1 MSTKPTDIPVNL
13 DGTWDDPT
21 WGEQGGPFFVPPH
34 EDAGLAPG
42 DKLASN
48 TWNYELQHL
57 ARWIRA
63 TRDRMVLSDRGLF
76 GSFLLPGSATWTL
89 TGGSLDAWLGATW
102 VLVDVD
108 DNGGVVV
115 EYNVPAG
122 DPHTFASNA
131 TTEVYLKEDGTA
143 VYRVVGVDPAPAD
156 AVLVWEVVTDG
167 TEVTSATVK
176 LPTIP
181 VLKSVQVEGVDVDGD
196 LAVSGNVVVAGDVAI
211 GGVCTMKDAL
221 AVSGAVTMESTLGV
235 AGTLTVGGDTTISG
249 NVTCE
254 EFTATGEANFGG
266 DVIVAGL
273 IEVGGS
279 VSINSSLGVTSNAT
293 VGGTLGVT
301 GAVTCNGG
309 LTVADGQ
316 TLTSNGNTILGNADT
331 DTLTVNATSTF
342 AAPIDFG
349 ANTIT
354 GPGGTITTSTV
365 NGSTVGTT
373 QLLFNT
379 HTTSSTNGAVK
390 YNGRKLTVGD
400 GSAARTIH
408 SPRSAYVVS
417 HTIQGDDGTVD
428 ITGAS
433 VQMIIENT
441 EWVYV
446 RVSAKMTVDDSG
458 FAPTLMVS
466 ASNGVDSVLALNNGD
481 ADVASILLP
490 ATTAPNQAR
499 PVTIV
504 TRWRPINDVAV
515 PNNPGWTLQVR
526 HDVTGNGD
534 VNLTTSN
541 VHLEVWYE

>member
-21 WGEQGGPFFVPPH
+21 WGEQGGPFSVPPH

-102 VLVDVD
+102 VLVDAD

-115 EYNVPAG
+115 QYNVPAG

-181 VLKSVQVEGVDVDGD
+181 VLKSVQVED
-196 LAVSGNVVVAGDVAI
+196 LAVSENVVVAGDVAI

-279 VSINSSLGVTSNAT
+279 ASINSSLGVTSNAT

-301 GAVTCNGG
+301 GNATLSGTLGVTGLVTCNGG
-309 LTVADGQ
+309 LTVADAALFKTGRVAFSGPVFPDGERQLATLGDGRLIYRRTEDVSVDLIFCSTSGWTYATGEQQEATGFFATNLSLVTAQRIVAEHNTVLVIAEGWGQ
-316 TLTSNGNTILGNADT
+316 VNSMGGAIVELQFQYETDINVWEDVGDPVEVKWVDDADAYTWSFFRIARRLNVGTAVGRLYRLKVTATGGAASKIRESTIR
-331 DTLTVNATSTF
+331 V
-342 AAPIDFG
+342 
-349 ANTIT
+349 
-354 GPGGTITTSTV
+354 V
-365 NGSTVGTT
+365 NG
-373 QLLFNT
+373 Q
-379 HTTSSTNGAVK
+379 
-390 YNGRKLTVGD
+390 R
-400 GSAARTIH
+400 
-408 SPRSAYVVS
+408 
-417 HTIQGDDGTVD
+417 
-428 ITGAS
+428 
-433 VQMIIENT
+433 
-441 EWVYV
+441 
-446 RVSAKMTVDDSG
+446 
-458 FAPTLMVS
+458 
-466 ASNGVDSVLALNNGD
+466 
-481 ADVASILLP
+481 
-490 ATTAPNQAR
+490 
-499 PVTIV
+499 
-504 TRWRPINDVAV
+504 
-515 PNNPGWTLQVR
+515 
-526 HDVTGNGD
+526 
-534 VNLTTSN
+534 
-541 VHLEVWYE
+541 

>member
-57 ARWIRA
+57 ARWSRA

-102 VLVDVD
+102 VLVDAD

-115 EYNVPAG
+115 QYNVPAG
-122 DPHTFASNA
+122 APHTFDANA

-181 VLKSVQVEGVDVDGD
+181 VLKSVQVED
-196 LAVSGNVVVAGDVAI
+196 LAVSENVVVAGDVAI

-279 VSINSSLGVTSNAT
+279 ASINSSLGVTSNAT

-301 GAVTCNGG
+301 GAVTCNGDV
-309 LTVADGQ
+309 TVAGTTTCNGEANLNGTTRVRAQLAILGADGGSLTSDPSATLQWNGTAEFLGRLSVPQTGTTMGDISRDGGGRLRYHDNVGNKFIHSSGTGYVRKAGQ
-316 TLTSNGNTILGNADT
+316 TESGTVTPGNPVTGLSQVAIT
-331 DTLTVNATSTF
+331 PF
-342 AAPIDFG
+342 AAGDVTVTVLGHFTWGSDASSVRILLRDHG
-349 ANTIT
+349 TMTTIN
-354 GPGGTITTSTV
+354 GGGTGTPEYPP
-365 NGSTVGTT
+365 VGA
-373 QLLFNT
+373 L
-379 HTTSSTNGAVK
+379 
-390 YNGRKLTVGD
+390 
-400 GSAARTIH
+400 AR
-408 SPRSAYVVS
+408 SRSC
-417 HTIQGDDGTVD
+417 
-428 ITGAS
+428 GAS
-433 VQMIIENT
+433 VRYT
-441 EWVYV
+441 LPSAAA
-446 RVSAKMTVDDSG
+446 RVFSV
-458 FAPTLMVS
+458 TLT
-466 ASNGVDSVLALNNGD
+466 AAGADIDYQDLVL
-481 ADVASILLP
+481 VVETCQS
-490 ATTAPNQAR
+490 
-499 PVTIV
+499 
-504 TRWRPINDVAV
+504 
-515 PNNPGWTLQVR
+515 
-526 HDVTGNGD
+526 
-534 VNLTTSN
+534 
-541 VHLEVWYE
+541 